1 MPRPL
6 LIFSQSDYLIHVVDT
21 NSILTGKQCRSRSEA
36 NWSGSTLFA
45 RQDISGF
52 SRKGLSICFGL
63 QKYNVVRTQ
72 LLRITLHCPLHYLLG
87 RSVIDDNSGRIFTI
101 SPEKHILWVILEAPQ
116 NLNEYPHHMFL
127 CRNFILELSS
137 ITSPLTAFS
146 GWLSWNSILE
156 MYHFQGGLNHAHNI
170 NCKIW

>member
-1 MPRPL
+1 M
-6 LIFSQSDYLIHVVDT
+6 
-21 NSILTGKQCRSRSEA
+21 
-36 NWSGSTLFA
+36 
-45 RQDISGF
+45 SGF

-101 SPEKHILWVILEAPQ
+101 SPEKYILWVK
-116 NLNEYPHHMFL
+116 LNEYLHHVFL

-146 GWLSWNSILE
+146 G
-156 MYHFQGGLNHAHNI
+156 
-170 NCKIW
+170 